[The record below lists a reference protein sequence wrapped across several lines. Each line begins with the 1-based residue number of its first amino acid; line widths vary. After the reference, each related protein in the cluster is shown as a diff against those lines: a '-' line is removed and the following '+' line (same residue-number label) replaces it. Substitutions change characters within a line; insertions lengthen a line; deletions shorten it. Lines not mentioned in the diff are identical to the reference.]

1 MTTHFNF
8 LRHPIFIGLLVILGA
23 LLLLSAL
30 PFRWNTA
37 ISDFF
42 IDVQFKLRGDRHL
55 SDDIVFVFIGDE
67 DIAALGW
74 PLTRDYYGY
83 MTHILCS
90 AGAHT
95 IGIDVLFDTMD
106 KRHPEFESNLAELF
120 SAAGNVC
127 LPMKFSELEKP
138 RERGSSPAMRGIG
151 PTSPLPKIA
160 KSAASVGFSNFD
172 VEVFSRTVPLA
183 VTLSDS
189 VLLSFGAELAR
200 RYLNSAVAARFQDDQ
215 IIFSKKDGKLI
226 SIPVDAWGQMRLN
239 HFGDLHNV
247 TAHSFVDLLKA
258 YESAPDSLNFS
269 DALVIIAVTA
279 PGISPMISTPLAP
292 LLPASLI
299 HATAAENI
307 IHRNFIRDYSALVHG
322 ILIFI
327 LGLLPLV
334 TRSSRNTA
342 RHIISAFLVPAL
354 YWTGAMIIFKQA
366 NQALPLC
373 YPTVAYFAVFYFLAI
388 QEIKTRQLQTD
399 SRKQLL
405 EREVLARE
413 KQLAESRARL
423 SELEDQ
429 LQQEYSISEKSQ
441 HIASEQRNSILQ
453 MEKELRDLKAY
464 ILPQRHRNTLQFA
477 DIVYSPRSKMAAVL
491 ELVATVSAD
500 NIPVLIL
507 GETGVGKELIAQS
520 IHQTGPRANRPFVAI
535 NCGALSETLL
545 ESELFGHERGS
556 FTGAHARRLGRFE
569 LAQGGTIFLDEI
581 TETTPHFQTRL
592 LRVLQEGEFE
602 RLGGEQTIK
611 TDARIIAATNR
622 NVLEE
627 KNSGRFRSDLY
638 YRLNGF
644 PISIP
649 PLRERT
655 EDIPLLVSHFLRKHG
670 HAAVTSISDRA
681 MEILQRHR
689 WPGNVRELENVMHRA
704 VILARS
710 DGRNFVRETDLG
722 DDVQPPKTTTP
733 AEKHFQP
740 MESQILDMLRRFEFS
755 RSAISQT
762 ARALGNRDRGTVT
775 EYFRGICFEHVI
787 QQQFDIQGAARTI
800 AGCDQC
806 EVIERV
812 REKIDEYIANVRSLI
827 SGSDDPEDAKKLTSV
842 FKGLPKKYHPH
853 LQQLIAH
860 LSHRDHI

>member
-1 MTTHFNF
+1 MQ
-8 LRHPIFIGLLVILGA
+8 HPILIGLLVILCA

-30 PFRWNTA
+30 PFPWNDA
-37 ISDFF
+37 ISNAF
-42 IDVQFKLRGDRHL
+42 IDVQFRMRGDRRL
-55 SDDIVFVFIGDE
+55 ADDIIFVFVGDE
-67 DIAALGW
+67 DINALGW

-83 MTHILCS
+83 MTHILCA

-106 KRHPEFESNLAELF
+106 KRHPEFESNLADML
-120 SAAGNVC
+120 ATAGNVC
-127 LPMKFSELEKP
+127 LPIKFSELEKP
-138 RERGSSPAMRGIG
+138 RERGSTPSTHGIG
-151 PTSPLPKIA
+151 PTAPLREIA
-160 KSAASVGFSNFD
+160 RSAAGLGFSNFSA
-172 VEVFSRTVPLA
+172 EVFSRTVPLTA
-183 VTLSDS
+183 TLSDS

-200 RYLNSAVAARFQDDQ
+200 LYFNGPAAATFEDDR
-215 IIFSKKDGKLI
+215 IVFATKAGKPI
-226 SIPVDAWGQMRLN
+226 SIPVDKWGQMRLN

-247 TAHSFVDLLKA
+247 TAHGFVDLLKA
-258 YESAPDSLNFS
+258 HESAPDSLNFTGK
-269 DALVIIAVTA
+269 LVIIAVTA
-279 PGISPMISTPLAP
+279 PGISPMISTPLAS

-299 HATAAENI
+299 HATVAENI
-307 IHRNFIRDYSALVHG
+307 IHRNFIRDYSALLHG
-322 ILIFI
+322 ILIVI
-327 LGLLPLV
+327 LGLLPLL
-334 TRSSRNTA
+334 TRSSRNMA
-342 RHIISAFLVPAL
+342 LRIASAFLVPAL
-354 YWTGAMIIFKQA
+354 YWIFAMIFFQQA

-373 YPTVAYFAVFYFLAI
+373 YPTVAYFAAFFFLAI

-405 EREVLARE
+405 EREVAARE
-413 KQLAESRARL
+413 TQLAESRARL
-423 SELEDQ
+423 AELEDQ

-441 HIASEQRNSILQ
+441 LVASEQKASILQ

-464 ILPQRHRNTLQFA
+464 ILPQRQHKTLQFA
-477 DIVYSPRSKMAAVL
+477 DIVHSPGSKMAAVL
-491 ELVATVSAD
+491 ELVAKVSAD

-507 GETGVGKELIAQS
+507 GETGTGKELIAHA
-520 IHQTGPRANRPFVAI
+520 IHQTGPRADRPFVAI

-556 FTGAHARRLGRFE
+556 FTGAQTRRHGRFE

-592 LRVLQEGEFE
+592 LRVLQEGAFE

-622 NVLEE
+622 NVQDE

-655 EDIPLLVSHFLRKHG
+655 EDIPLLASHFLRKHG
-670 HAAVTSISDRA
+670 HSEVTSFSDRA

-689 WPGNVRELENVMHRA
+689 WPGNVRELENIIRRA
-704 VILARS
+704 AILAKS
-710 DGRNFVRETDLG
+710 DNRNFVRETDLG
-722 DDVQPPKTTTP
+722 DELQTHEPVMP
-733 AEKHFQP
+733 AETLFQP
-740 MESQILDMLRRFEFS
+740 LEAQILDMLRRFEFS

-762 ARALGNRDRGTVT
+762 AKALGNRDRGTVT
-775 EYFRGICFEHVI
+775 EYFRGICFEHVV
-787 QQQFDIQGAARTI
+787 QQQFDTESAARSI
-800 AGCDQC
+800 AGCDKTD
-806 EVIERV
+806 VLDRV
-812 REKIDEYIANVRSLI
+812 REKIEEYIANVRSLV
-827 SGSDDPEDAKKLTSV
+827 SNSHDPENAKKVSSS

-853 LQQLIAH
+853 LQQLIEH
-860 LSHRDHI
+860 LSHEDQH